1 MIQRTYPTSSDSL
14 VTYLQSSEFVGAWQT
29 ASGSRMKPAGATVSF
44 KNGDQPLEALQMF
57 AGPESADKYAAW
69 GAKPQ

>member
-1 MIQRTYPTSSDSL
+1 MIDGQSHEISSGH
-14 VTYLQSSEFVGAWQT
+14 VVY
-29 ASGSRMKPAGATVSF
+29 MPAGATVSF
-44 KNGDQPLEALQMF
+44 KNGDQPLEALQVF